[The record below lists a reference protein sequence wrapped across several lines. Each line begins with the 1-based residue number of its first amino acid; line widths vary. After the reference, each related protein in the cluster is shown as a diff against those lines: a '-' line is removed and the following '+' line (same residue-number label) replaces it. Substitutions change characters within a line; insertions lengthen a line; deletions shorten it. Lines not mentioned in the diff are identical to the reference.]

1 MSVKTETRLLGLV
14 QPQPLH
20 RLASNQILIVDLLHG
35 RPGDVAVPD
44 GVRVDDHRAAVL
56 AVVEATRLVRADLL
70 IEPAGSQRRLE
81 LLQQLRRAL
90 ARAVTLLGLR
100 RPLVEADEDVLAKR
114 RRHQL
119 SSSPSARRNEVASAR
134 LGSSAASARPRTAGV
149 NDSASTR
156 MRGGTARCKSEGSSA
171 TTGARPA
178 AACEISSGLAQATHA
193 AMCVEVAAWIRRAS
207 SSGGTAPARRRT
219 ASAPPLRHP

>member
-20 RLASNQILIVDLLHG
+20 RLASNQMLLDDLLHV
-35 RPGDVAVPD
+35 RLGDVAVPD

-100 RPLVEADEDVLAKR
+100 RPLVEADEDVFAKR

-134 LGSSAASARPRTAGV
+134 LGSSAASARPRTAGADDNPHTQEGGGEGESEQRGV
-149 NDSASTR
+149 KADPGRGAGGGPGISA
-156 MRGGTARCKSEGSSA
+156 
-171 TTGARPA
+171 
-178 AACEISSGLAQATHA
+178 
-193 AMCVEVAAWIRRAS
+193 
-207 SSGGTAPARRRT
+207 
-219 ASAPPLRHP
+219 

>member
-1 MSVKTETRLLGLV
+1 MRLLGLV

-20 RLASNQILIVDLLHG
+20 RLASYQVLLHDLLHV
-35 RPGDVAVPD
+35 RLGDVAVPD

-70 IEPAGSQRRLE
+70 IEPAGPQRRLE
-81 LLQQLRRAL
+81 LLQQLRRPL

-119 SSSPSARRNEVASAR
+119 SSSASARRNVVASAR
-134 LGSSAASARPRTAGV
+134 PGSSAASTRPRT
-149 NDSASTR
+149 R
-156 MRGGTARCKSEGSSA
+156 SEEQTSKLQS
-171 TTGARPA
+171 RF
-178 AACEISSGLAQATHA
+178 
-193 AMCVEVAAWIRRAS
+193 
-207 SSGGTAPARRRT
+207 
-219 ASAPPLRHP
+219 

>member
-20 RLASNQILIVDLLHG
+20 RLASNQMLLDDLLHV
-35 RPGDVAVPD
+35 RLGDVAVPD

-100 RPLVEADEDVLAKR
+100 RPLVEADEDVFAKR

-134 LGSSAASARPRTAGV
+134 LGSSAASARPRTAGA
-149 NDSASTR
+149 DDRARTP
-156 MRGGTARCKSEGSSA
+156 MRGRAGGGTSGGSRATPGAAPGAAPAGPAGRAQRTPAARC
-171 TTGARPA
+171 R
-178 AACEISSGLAQATHA
+178 
-193 AMCVEVAAWIRRAS
+193 
-207 SSGGTAPARRRT
+207 
-219 ASAPPLRHP
+219 

>member
-1 MSVKTETRLLGLV
+1 ME
-14 QPQPLH
+14 PQSLH
-20 RLASNQILIVDLLHG
+20 RLALHQVLLHDLLHV
-35 RPGDVAVPD
+35 RLGDVAVRD

-56 AVVEATRLVRADLL
+56 AVVEAARLVRADLL

-100 RPLVEADEDVLAKR
+100 RPLVEADEDVFAKR

-134 LGSSAASARPRTAGV
+134 LGSSAASARPRTAGA

-156 MRGGTARCKSEGSSA
+156 MRGGTARCNSEGSSA

-178 AACEISSGLAQATHA
+178 AAPANSAALAQRTA
-193 AMCVEVAAWIRRAS
+193 APLCVGGAGWVRRA
-207 SSGGTAPARRRT
+207 T
-219 ASAPPLRHP
+219 

>member
-14 QPQPLH
+14 QPQPPP
-20 RLASNQILIVDLLHG
+20 RPASNQMLLDDLPHVRL
-35 RPGDVAVPD
+35 GDVAVPD
-44 GVRVDDHRAAVL
+44 GVRVADHRAAVL

-90 ARAVTLLGLR
+90 ARAVTFLGLQ
-100 RPLVEADEDVLAKR
+100 RPLVEADEDVFAKR

-134 LGSSAASARPRTAGV
+134 LPARP
-149 NDSASTR
+149 
-156 MRGGTARCKSEGSSA
+156 
-171 TTGARPA
+171 
-178 AACEISSGLAQATHA
+178 
-193 AMCVEVAAWIRRAS
+193 
-207 SSGGTAPARRRT
+207 
-219 ASAPPLRHP
+219 ASAPPRTAAPPGSAAPPV

>member
-20 RLASNQILIVDLLHG
+20 RLASNQMLLDDSLHV
-35 RPGDVAVPD
+35 RLGDVAVAD
-44 GVRVDDHRAAVL
+44 GFRVDDHRAAVL

-90 ARAVTLLGLR
+90 ARAVTFLGLR
-100 RPLVEADEDVLAKR
+100 RPLVEADEDVFAKR

-134 LGSSAASARPRTAGV
+134 LGSSAASARPRTAGGEGSPRTQQRGGAARSK
-149 NDSASTR
+149 NGGADASTR
-156 MRGGTARCKSEGSSA
+156 
-171 TTGARPA
+171 
-178 AACEISSGLAQATHA
+178 
-193 AMCVEVAAWIRRAS
+193 
-207 SSGGTAPARRRT
+207 
-219 ASAPPLRHP
+219 